1 MTLFDSLLPARLS
14 YPAALALTLVLVGCV
29 LLLALG
35 QKRLPPAIRAALLLV
50 IVLCAAYF
58 ALLLWL
64 TLGFGRGPQGD
75 PVPIQPL

>member
-1 MTLFDSLLPARLS
+1 MTLFDSLLPALLS
-14 YPAALALTLVLVGCV
+14 YPAALALALVLVGCV

-35 QKRLPPAIRAALLLV
+35 WKHLPLAIRTVILLV
-50 IVLCAAYF
+50 IALCAAYF

-64 TLGFGRGPQGD
+64 TLGFGRGPVEG

>member
-1 MTLFDSLLPARLS
+1 MTLFDSLLPALLS
-14 YPAALALTLVLVGCV
+14 YPAALVLTLVLVGCV

-35 QKRLPPAIRAALLLV
+35 RKRLPPAIRAALLLV